1 MLSSEGLIAYIN
13 QSEYGGWVINYYST
27 LSAEEKA
34 VFIKGMNEVLPYVA
48 NRDKFISAIKYSM
61 KQDFCKT
68 IALDC
73 WLNDSMAFSDEE
85 TILSQEGFRIIG
97 EKYNKEITDFHKD
110 MVNQAN
116 EKSQI
121 EDNNDNL
128 LLDLSLTEEERA
140 QLF

>member
-1 MLSSEGLIAYIN
+1 
-13 QSEYGGWVINYYST
+13 
-27 LSAEEKA
+27 
-34 VFIKGMNEVLPYVA
+34 MNEVLPYVA
-48 NRDKFISAIKYSM
+48 NRDKFISSIKYSM

-85 TILSQEGFRIIG
+85 TILSEEGFRIIG
-97 EKYNKEITDFHKD
+97 EKYNKEITEFHKD

-128 LLDLSLTEEERA
+128 LLDLSLTEEERT